1 MMNNNL
7 ISYQSIYSNQIYL
20 NSGLGDIYLNGSKKS
35 NIAFFFKDVLK
46 NKNNT
51 IETRLSVVNAEFP
64 ISWYLINESNNN
76 IIINNI
82 SYLFPV
88 GNYNVNTF
96 MLKWVEFFGNSWS
109 IIYNKYTNI
118 FTWSY
123 SQGIFTFKDNLNSLL
138 EIIGFKKGLEYT
150 SSGNVLSALFPFNFL
165 NISRINIKSSTF
177 NLKNVDSNNKS
188 ESHIICSI
196 PVNANNNSMIYYNNF
211 SHYKSIIKNSHLQN
225 IVIEIVDDFD
235 NYIDF
240 HNLNW
245 SISLQIDCVNEV
257 VESLDTLEDIY
268 NNN

>member
-1 MMNNNL
+1 MNNNNNL

-96 MLKWVEFFGNSWS
+96 MVKW
-109 IIYNKYTNI
+109 I
-118 FTWSY
+118 
-123 SQGIFTFKDNLNSLL
+123 
-138 EIIGFKKGLEYT
+138 
-150 SSGNVLSALFPFNFL
+150 
-165 NISRINIKSSTF
+165 
-177 NLKNVDSNNKS
+177 
-188 ESHIICSI
+188 
-196 PVNANNNSMIYYNNF
+196 
-211 SHYKSIIKNSHLQN
+211 
-225 IVIEIVDDFD
+225 
-235 NYIDF
+235 
-240 HNLNW
+240 
-245 SISLQIDCVNEV
+245 
-257 VESLDTLEDIY
+257 
-268 NNN
+268 